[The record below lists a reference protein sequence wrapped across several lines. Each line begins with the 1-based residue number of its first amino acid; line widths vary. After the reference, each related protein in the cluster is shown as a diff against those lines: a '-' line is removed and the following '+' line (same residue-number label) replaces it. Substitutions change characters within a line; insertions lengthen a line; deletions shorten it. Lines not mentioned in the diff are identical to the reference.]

1 MTPMLRRENELILRR
16 ALVASAIAHGLLLW
30 GAPPHPGPPEG
41 ARPLAVRLV
50 QEALPPRVPAETS
63 TLPVMRKAVPVQETL
78 KPVRSKTDAREI
90 GPAPTLR
97 AAETAPAV
105 YTAAVTP
112 AETARVTPE
121 SEAVAQPTA
130 RPPEPDQDTVKE
142 LRLALAR
149 ELRGQHPYPALARER
164 GWTGT
169 VEVVLVYAPGTTF
182 PAVSLGRSSGH
193 AILDRQAMDTVAK
206 AAARVSL
213 PQRLRG
219 DALTVAVPVNYSL
232 EQ

>member
-1 MTPMLRRENELILRR
+1 
-16 ALVASAIAHGLLLW
+16 
-30 GAPPHPGPPEG
+30 
-41 ARPLAVRLV
+41 
-50 QEALPPRVPAETS
+50 
-63 TLPVMRKAVPVQETL
+63 MRKTVP
-78 KPVRSKTDAREI
+78 SKTDPREMR
-90 GPAPTLR
+90 PAPTLQATE
-97 AAETAPAV
+97 AAAAV
-105 YTAAVTP
+105 STAAVPP
-112 AETARVTPE
+112 AETANAAPK
-121 SEAVAQPTA
+121 SEAVAQSPA

-219 DALTVAVPVNYSL
+219 EALTVAVPVNYSL

>member
-1 MTPMLRRENELILRR
+1 MQK
-16 ALVASAIAHGLLLW
+16 
-30 GAPPHPGPPEG
+30 
-41 ARPLAVRLV
+41 AVLV
-50 QEALPPRVPAETS
+50 QET
-63 TLPVMRKAVPVQETL
+63 RKPVQ
-78 KPVRSKTDAREI
+78 SKTDARKI

-97 AAETAPAV
+97 AMETAPAV
-105 YTAAVTP
+105 STAAGPP
-112 AETARVTPE
+112 AETASVAPK
-121 SEAVAQPTA
+121 SEAVAQPSA
-130 RPPEPDQDTVKE
+130 RPPEPDQDAVKE

-169 VEVVLVYAPGTTF
+169 VEVVLVYAQGTTF

-193 AILDRQAMDTVAK
+193 AILDRQAMDTVTK